1 MCQPARH
8 PEGSPVKSDS
18 LLPGIQDGDDHGGF
32 LGRPDPAASLL
43 CGLGPLFQTLCGHS
57 AGGQEMKVIE
67 VSMEGQGA
75 WIEKELV
82 ITYSSRTDAGG

>member
-1 MCQPARH
+1 
-8 PEGSPVKSDS
+8 
-18 LLPGIQDGDDHGGF
+18 
-32 LGRPDPAASLL
+32 
-43 CGLGPLFQTLCGHS
+43 
-57 AGGQEMKVIE
+57 MKVIE